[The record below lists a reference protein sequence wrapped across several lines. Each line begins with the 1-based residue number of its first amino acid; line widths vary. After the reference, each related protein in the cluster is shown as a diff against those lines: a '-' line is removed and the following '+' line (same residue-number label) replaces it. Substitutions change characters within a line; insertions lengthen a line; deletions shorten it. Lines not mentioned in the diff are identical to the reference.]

1 MNNNEYEQTI
11 DITVF
16 TPTYN
21 RERTLIRA
29 YESLCNQTNKNFIWL
44 IIDDGSNDNT
54 KNLVENFSK
63 NSDFIIEYH
72 YKQNGGRH
80 TAVNF
85 SYKYL
90 RTKYVITLDSDDE
103 LVEDAIEKIYK
114 IWSNIDKKE
123 YERFWCISGREINA
137 ETNQLVGK
145 PYPPGINNLKG
156 RKQRKEI
163 LKCPGEKHCCRKVDV
178 HVKYKFPE
186 YSDTKFVTENQVWCK
201 INRQY
206 DQYCV
211 NDVFGKY
218 HTESTDS
225 LSNKGTH
232 SETHYY
238 TYLHSGIFYI
248 NEIFDEILFN
258 RAVIISLVNVSRCAI
273 LTNTS
278 YKKLM
283 AQINTWYKR
292 IIVTL
297 CYPISGIWVLTHR
310 N

>member
-1 MNNNEYEQTI
+1 M
-11 DITVF
+11 
-16 TPTYN
+16 
-21 RERTLIRA
+21 
-29 YESLCNQTNKNFIWL
+29 
-44 IIDDGSNDNT
+44 
-54 KNLVENFSK
+54 
-63 NSDFIIEYH
+63 
-72 YKQNGGRH
+72 
-80 TAVNF
+80 
-85 SYKYL
+85 
-90 RTKYVITLDSDDE
+90 
-103 LVEDAIEKIYK
+103 
-114 IWSNIDKKE
+114 
-123 YERFWCISGREINA
+123 
-137 ETNQLVGK
+137 
-145 PYPPGINNLKG
+145 
-156 RKQRKEI
+156 
-163 LKCPGEKHCCRKVDV
+163 
-178 HVKYKFPE
+178 
-186 YSDTKFVTENQVWCK
+186 
-201 INRQY
+201 
-206 DQYCV
+206 
-211 NDVFGKY
+211 
-218 HTESTDS
+218 ESTDG